1 MELSPNRAQQSET
14 AQRDGSRERR
24 EGRGSPPPL
33 NRPLS
38 LPLDP
43 KFVSDD
49 SPTGQSKSSSLQRY
63 KDTDGIKEKA
73 VRWRERKSEGE
84 PTDESSP
91 EIRRQRVKRKDDYQ

>member
-1 MELSPNRAQQSET
+1 MEISPNRSQERSQ
-14 AQRDGSRERR
+14 SRENR

-43 KFVSDD
+43 KVGTDD
-49 SPTGQSKSSSLQRY
+49 GSTSPSKSSSLQRY
-63 KDTDGIKEKA
+63 TDLEGIKEKA
-73 VRWRERKSEGE
+73 ERWREGRQSDGE

-91 EIRRQRVKRKDDYQ
+91 EVRRREDRKDDFQ